1 MVIDHQQF
9 FRKDMF
15 MHVLVTV
22 VNAGACDKTCVR
34 VFWTCAHACVHGSL
48 RFFVVVHYYFM
59 NLSLKFQKR
68 SELRLRIYLQNKK

>member
-48 RFFVVVHYYFM
+48 RFFCGGPLLFYE
-59 NLSLKFQKR
+59 LKFKI
-68 SELRLRIYLQNKK
+68 S